1 MRRLWVVLVAALGVM
16 VPVPPASADSAPPP
30 TGAVAVSTSA
40 ERSVCYYGA
49 CYSYNTISAS
59 TGEAGAQ
66 GRFTVERPALGR
78 TGYHSLAELSIGSID
93 GGHVIEVGWT
103 VDRYVNN
110 RSIEPHLFVYHWT
123 EQGHTCYNTCGF
135 QRILSAQAYPGMP
148 LEAGSVVRLRM
159 FHSGDRWVVSMN
171 GEEFGFF
178 PDSLWS
184 TPWPS
189 RLTTQAFGE
198 VASTSRNGRVEMGNG
213 IPGNLPGAAR
223 VKLVS
228 FGSQSG
234 CSRPVS
240 SDVGYVAVSTGRCA
254 MAYGGP

>member
-1 MRRLWVVLVAALGVM
+1 MKLFAAFIVFLGVSLG
-16 VPVPPASADSAPPP
+16 VPPAGATVAPPP
-30 TGAVAVSTSA
+30 TGAVVAPTEASA
-40 ERSVCYYGA
+40 CYYGA
-49 CYSYNTISAS
+49 CYSYNIVSAS

-66 GRFTVERPALGR
+66 GRFTVERPALGE
-78 TGYHSLAELSIGSID
+78 TGYHSLAELSIGSI
-93 GGHVIEVGWT
+93 GGEHVIEVGWT
-103 VDRYVNN
+103 VDHYVNN

-135 QRILSAQAYPGMP
+135 QRILGAQAYPGMP
-148 LEAGSVVRLRM
+148 LEAGSVVRFRM

-189 RLTTQAFGE
+189 RLTTLAFGE

-213 IPGNLPGAAR
+213 IPGDLPGAAR
-223 VKLVS
+223 AKLIS
-228 FGSQSG
+228 FGSQRG
-234 CSRPVS
+234 CARPRS
-240 SDVGYVAVSTGRCA
+240 SDDGYVVASTGRCA